1 MLDRCEIVMN
11 TLKKSFL
18 LSVLTAMRA
27 SGITTNLMART
38 TPLPCAVIVRA
49 EDADHNEVTFAA
61 AMPTYQRSHWQQ
73 AFHTLADLA
82 DQGHVQALRIAGQM
96 QRFGLPLCGM
106 QFPVRPTQLAQGAGC
121 SGRG

>member
-61 AMPTYQRSHWQQ
+61 AMPAYQRSHWQQ

-82 DQGHVQALRIAGQM
+82 DQGHVEALRIAGQM

-106 QFPVRPTQLAQGAGC
+106 QFPVRPTQLAQRAGC